1 MIDIQMELSFGG
13 NRGARAMSRRQ
24 RRLSRAHWW
33 FDRMRRMVD
42 RAVDWSPAPAPRA
55 EQTWFANTYRQL
67 SVGTLNQRAESPSQ
81 ERQMCE

>member
-13 NRGARAMSRRQ
+13 NRGARAMNRRQ
-24 RRLSRAHWW
+24 WRISRAHWW

-42 RAVDWSPAPAPRA
+42 RAVDWSPVPAPRA
-55 EQTWFANTYRQL
+55 EQTWFANSYRQP
-67 SVGTLNQRAESPSQ
+67 SVSAPNQRAGSPSQ